1 MTPPEELKSQSAAIA
16 VEGIVDPGQGRP
28 GGGAEA
34 AHPVGAGAAHLVAS
48 DSTAVGEVG
57 HPGEAGHPLQG
68 GVEVVKKR
76 WATRIVTWS
85 LSEEGVDVRIHVVGQ
100 PHLLSKLS

>member
-48 DSTAVGEVG
+48 DSTG
-57 HPGEAGHPLQG
+57 
-68 GVEVVKKR
+68 
-76 WATRIVTWS
+76 RILV
-85 LSEEGVDVRIHVVGQ
+85 LE
-100 PHLLSKLS
+100 

>member
-48 DSTAVGEVG
+48 DSTGLISTEIVFAYSR
-57 HPGEAGHPLQG
+57 HFL
-68 GVEVVKKR
+68 KR
-76 WATRIVTWS
+76 TRN
-85 LSEEGVDVRIHVVGQ
+85 
-100 PHLLSKLS
+100 